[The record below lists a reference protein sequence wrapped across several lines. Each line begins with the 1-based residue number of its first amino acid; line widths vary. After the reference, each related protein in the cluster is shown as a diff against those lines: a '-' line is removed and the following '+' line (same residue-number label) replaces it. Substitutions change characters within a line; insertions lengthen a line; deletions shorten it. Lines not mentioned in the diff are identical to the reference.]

1 MATLSGETYVKKDG
15 TKSTMYVVKFFD
27 PAGQR
32 RKVHLGKVPKRIAE
46 TAKIRIEALVA
57 AKLAGH
63 SIDTESAGWLA
74 AIDDSI
80 HEKLSNV
87 ELVEARQ
94 KADDVRPET
103 VTLGEHLERYFV
115 SLGQQKRMTGLNYAR
130 ARRLLEEFFGKDR
143 KLSTIHGGDA
153 DDYKTWLLSP
163 TKNRKAFAPASASVD
178 LRRARQFFKAAVRRK
193 LIADNPFDDVKCGS
207 QANASRMHFVTQ
219 ETIEAVIAACP
230 DNDWRL
236 IFAFARYA
244 GLRIPSELEELRW
257 SDVNWE
263 RNRITIHEPKVEH
276 HAGRGV
282 RVVPIFPELRPHLER
297 AFHEAPAGS
306 EYVVPRARGGRNLR
320 RYAEQT
326 IKKAGVPLWPKLFVN
341 CRSSR
346 ETELL
351 AVHPAHVV
359 QKWIGHTAKVAQ
371 QHYLQVT
378 DADFDRAAGIFGTIF
393 GTVRGGHEP
402 SPADAP
408 SESPLILRESREAS
422 IYLVPPA
429 GIEPATYG
437 LGNHRSIH

>member
-15 TKSTMYVVKFFD
+15 TKSTMFVVKFFD

-57 AKLAGH
+57 ARLAGH
-63 SIDTESAGWLA
+63 SLDTETAGWLA

-94 KADDVRPET
+94 KAGDVRPET
-103 VTLGEHLERYFV
+103 VTLGEQLERYFV
-115 SLGQQKRMTGLNYAR
+115 SLGNQKRMTGLNYAR

-153 DDYKTWLLSP
+153 DDYKSWLLAP
-163 TKNRKAFAPASASVD
+163 TKSRKAFATASASVD

-207 QANASRMHFVTQ
+207 QANASRLHFVTQ

-230 DNDWRL
+230 NNDWRL

-244 GLRIPSELEELRW
+244 GLRIPSELEELKW

-263 RNRITIHEPKVEH
+263 RNRITVHVPKKEHLAGHET
-276 HAGRGV
+276 

-297 AFHEAPAGS
+297 AFHEAPAGT

-346 ETELL
+346 ETEIL
-351 AVHPAHVV
+351 AIHPAHVV
-359 QKWIGHTAKVAQ
+359 HKWIGHTAKVAQ

-393 GTVRGGHEP
+393 GTVRAGQEQTRAVVSSGN
-402 SPADAP
+402 
-408 SESPLILRESREAS
+408 PLISRETREAA
-422 IYLVPPA
+422 IYQVPST
-429 GIEPATYG
+429 GIEPVTFNFG
-437 LGNHRSIH
+437 G